1 MEKATQL
8 KKFEYLAIGNAE
20 RKMNVILITFTNQC
34 TVSLYLT
41 DYFSD
46 QWVFS
51 SVYKIRQV
59 NYAGPKKITIQGQK
73 LWLFRTLKQLSE
85 GIV

>member
-46 QWVFS
+46 Q
-51 SVYKIRQV
+51 
-59 NYAGPKKITIQGQK
+59 
-73 LWLFRTLKQLSE
+73 
-85 GIV
+85 